1 MKLGVEQGVCK
12 TKDGTQGR
20 ALEIAVWPCGDGV
33 PHMVLR
39 VSPIGDTMSGYTG
52 TT

>member
-1 MKLGVEQGVCK
+1 MKLRVEQGVCK
-12 TKDGTQGR
+12 TKDGKQGC

-33 PHMVLR
+33 PYMVLR
-39 VSPIGDTMSGYTG
+39 VSPRGDIMLDYTG